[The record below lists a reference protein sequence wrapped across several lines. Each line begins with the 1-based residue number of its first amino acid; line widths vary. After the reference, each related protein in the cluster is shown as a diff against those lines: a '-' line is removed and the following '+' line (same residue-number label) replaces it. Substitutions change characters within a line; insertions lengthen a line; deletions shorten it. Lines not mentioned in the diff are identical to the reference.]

1 MAMEKALLRA
11 EEADAGK
18 RLDGWIAEKCP
29 DLTRSFAQ
37 KLIESGKV
45 EVDGRPAGKKD
56 KNLRVTSGM
65 EVSLTL
71 PEPEPLE
78 LKPENIPLD
87 IVYEDEDLLVVNKP
101 KGMVVHPAPGHPA
114 GTLVHAPPCPLR
126 GLPLRHQRGA
136 APRHRPPDRPG
147 TPRGF

>member
-1 MAMEKALLRA
+1 MAAEKTLLRA

-71 PEPEPLE
+71 PEPEPKRCFHVTGVSVTNRVME
-78 LKPENIPLD
+78 MVSGFRT
-87 IVYEDEDLLVVNKP
+87 IVSLTLNPSSVGYS
-101 KGMVVHPAPGHPA
+101 
-114 GTLVHAPPCPLR
+114 GTSAE
-126 GLPLRHQRGA
+126 
-136 APRHRPPDRPG
+136 
-147 TPRGF
+147 